1 MKKSYQIFILCFLL
15 AVPGVIFLFA
25 VKKNPDI
32 LKRTKQRKLY
42 WFIPDGMRADPKLFK
57 VFQWAKEGKLP
68 YIKKLMEEGAYGY
81 SLPDFPSH
89 TPTNFASLFTGVSPK
104 FHGIADGPMHTEGHL
119 LKRPSVA
126 GFSST
131 AKWVPPIWT
140 LMEETKKKVVLL
152 SLPGST
158 PPELDHGITI
168 RGRWGGWGFDTYKVI
183 FEPERMLKERKEYG
197 NAFKLFFIG
206 SKLTRFV
213 KQIPKKKRSQ
223 VSYSPSL
230 ESLLTAHGAVI
241 NGEVIDTSNDN
252 IQNYDQMI
260 FFPDSNPKETTKT
273 KWKVVLKEGE
283 WSKWLPIFLEYK
295 GLKVSSHIRIK
306 LISLKHSGIFRVRIL
321 YNNINEFITA
331 PDFVAKEITEALG
344 PMVDF
349 ADNWPPQL
357 IYTFE
362 DKQTF
367 KEEALM
373 SLDFHK
379 RAVKVLFEKY
389 KPDVFIQ
396 NIYTPNQMLES
407 RWWMKYIEKS
417 EPAPLDKTK
426 EAWEDILTLYKGLD
440 SIVGEAMK
448 RLTPN
453 DIIVFSSDHGV
464 CPLKRLV
471 RINNLFAKKGWL
483 KFKINPKTGEAEIDW
498 PNTKVVYL
506 KMAHIYIN
514 PKSLAGNWKRSS
526 GKEYEA
532 LREQVKET
540 LLALRDEAGIAPV
553 SRIMAWEEAE
563 TVLELPPSRVGDLIL
578 EVHPPYFWFE
588 EVSRDLKIFT
598 KPLTSGFKQTVNPK
612 ENMCIWTPFLI
623 WGRGIKSG
631 YQLDKPIRHRDQLP
645 TILRAMKVKI
655 PKHIEG
661 HVIEEVFNK

>member
-1 MKKSYQIFILCFLL
+1 MKKIYQIFILSFSL
-15 AVPGVIFLFA
+15 AVLGVILLFT
-25 VKKNPDI
+25 VRKNPAI
-32 LKRTKQRKLY
+32 FQGTRQPKLY

-57 VFQWAKEGKLP
+57 VFQWAEEGKLP

-131 AKWVPPIWT
+131 AKWVPPVWT
-140 LMEETKKKVVLL
+140 FMEELKKKVVLL

-158 PPELDHGITI
+158 PPELEHGITI

-183 FEPERMLKERKEYG
+183 FESERMLKERKEYG

-213 KQIPKKKRSQ
+213 KQTPKKERSQ
-223 VSYSPSL
+223 ISYSPPL

-241 NGEVIDTSNDN
+241 NAEVTDTSNDN

-260 FFPDSNPKETTKT
+260 FYLNSTKT
-273 KWKVVLKEGE
+273 KWKAVLKEGE
-283 WSKWLPIFLEYK
+283 WSKWLPIFLKYK
-295 GLKVSSHIRIK
+295 GLKVSSHVRIK

-321 YNNINEFITA
+321 YNNINEFITE

-357 IYTFE
+357 IYTLE

-379 RAVKVLFEKY
+379 RVVKILFEKY

-426 EAWEDILTLYKGLD
+426 EALEDILTLYKGLD

-448 RLTPN
+448 ILTPN

-464 CPLKRLV
+464 CPLKTLV

-483 KFKINPKTGEAEIDW
+483 KFKINSKTGETEIDW

-553 SRIMAWEEAE
+553 SRIMTWEEAE
-563 TVLELPPSRVGDLIL
+563 TVLELPPPRVGDLIL

-588 EVSRDLKIFT
+588 EVSKDLKIFT

-623 WGRGIKSG
+623 WGKGIKSG

-645 TILRAMKVKI
+645 TIFRAMKIKI

-661 HVIEEVFNK
+661 QVIEEVFNK